1 MRYKVLKCV
10 PDMHTEVVTKYFK
23 AYETFS
29 KYFSHAKRIKM
40 YHFGMKNTIKDS

>member
-23 AYETFS
+23 ASETFN
-29 KYFSHAKRIKM
+29 KYFHMLK
-40 YHFGMKNTIKDS
+40 G